1 MILLCL
7 KALALGAVLGA
18 YWAVLGNDDDD
29 DQDGGILQPCYT
41 TNN

>member
-18 YWAVLGNDDDD
+18 YWAILNIDDDD
-29 DQDGGILQPCYT
+29 DDSGTLQPCYVT
-41 TNN
+41 QR